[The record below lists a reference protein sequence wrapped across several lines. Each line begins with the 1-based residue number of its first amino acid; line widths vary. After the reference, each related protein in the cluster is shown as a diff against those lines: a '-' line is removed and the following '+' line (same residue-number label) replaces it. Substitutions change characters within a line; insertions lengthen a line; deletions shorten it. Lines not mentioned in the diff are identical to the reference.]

1 MHNPYS
7 SRTSTNNMEL
17 FDPYG
22 NVSVLRPEARY
33 FVAKVLYTQTK
44 SQTNSSYRISEPEI
58 HLLGWNV
65 PQSDLHTIPEH
76 WLTQQEP
83 QASMHYLLGLL
94 YVAFALIALTGNG
107 LVIWVFSS

>member
-1 MHNPYS
+1 MFIP
-7 SRTSTNNMEL
+7 
-17 FDPYG
+17 
-22 NVSVLRPEARY
+22 AC
-33 FVAKVLYTQTK
+33 
-44 SQTNSSYRISEPEI
+44 RIGEPEI

-65 PQSDLHTIPEH
+65 PADELHTIPEH
-76 WLTQQEP
+76 WLSQHEP